1 MNEETR
7 KKLVILRAILCVLV
21 IVIVIL
27 GWTDII
33 SKTIEIIVCTVIL
46 GVVTI
51 WNGIESIQMKRKGVA
66 VFNFIMAAVLLTLC
80 IAGLIL

>member
-1 MNEETR
+1 MNEEKR
-7 KKLVILRAILCVLV
+7 KKLVILRAILCVFV

-33 SKTIEIIVCTVIL
+33 PKTIEMIVCTIVL

-51 WNGIESIQMKRKGVA
+51 WNGVEAIQMKRKGA
-66 VFNFIMAAVLLTLC
+66 AALNFIMAAVILTLC
-80 IAGLIL
+80 IAGLFL

>member
-33 SKTIEIIVCTVIL
+33 SKTIEIIVCTIVL
-46 GVVTI
+46 GVITI
-51 WNGIESIQMKRKGVA
+51 WNGIEAIQMKRKGAA
-66 VFNFIMAAVLLTLC
+66 VFNFIMAAVILTLC